1 MRGNV
6 EQTIR
11 YLVREM
17 NQIGW
22 RERFPQRC
30 GGYFL
35 WIDMNLLIPVR
46 FAIQGNQNHSK
57 RNRG

>member
-22 RERFPQRC
+22 REIPAEMRGLFSLDRHE
-30 GGYFL
+30 F
-35 WIDMNLLIPVR
+35 IDTGSLRYPR
-46 FAIQGNQNHSK
+46 KPKPFK
-57 RNRG
+57 KNRG